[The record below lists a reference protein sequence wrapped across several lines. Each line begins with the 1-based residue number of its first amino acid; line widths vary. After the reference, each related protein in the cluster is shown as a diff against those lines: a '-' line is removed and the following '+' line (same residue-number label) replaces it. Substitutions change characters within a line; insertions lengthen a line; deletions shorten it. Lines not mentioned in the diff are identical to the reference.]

1 MRRIIV
7 VALCAVALVAGC
19 GNDDGGAPTV
29 ATPPPDAGYIDE
41 SPQATEDGSGIQAAE
56 CQDLTSGP
64 QAPIEIDDFRFD
76 PPCAEMTSSQ
86 GFELQ
91 NNGENL
97 HNFSIDGVAG
107 IDVDIAAGQTN
118 NTENPGLDP
127 DTYTFFCKY
136 HRDQGMEGE
145 LRVGSG

>member
-1 MRRIIV
+1 MRRLIV
-7 VALCAVALVAGC
+7 LSLLALVAAC
-19 GNDDGGAPTV
+19 GNDEGGAPTV

-41 SPQATEDGSGIQAAE
+41 TSEPTEGIQAAD

-76 PPCAEMTSSQ
+76 PPCVEMTTSQ

-91 NNGENL
+91 NNGDAL
-97 HNFSIDGVAG
+97 HNFSIEGVPG
-107 IDVDIAAGQTN
+107 VDVDVASQQTN
-118 NTENPGLDP
+118 NTEAPGLDA